1 MRALLLFSWL
11 ASFFIGVAVPTQVPL
26 AVQNASGMR
35 LVVADENSYPTLRIL
50 LPGYPD
56 NDKTLEV
63 IFPEHV
69 TVRRVGETEGQHLF
83 LFQPGQHGTAQLGGS
98 LAGLCNM
105 KWISR
110 AVST

>member
-1 MRALLLFSWL
+1 MSRIVLCGFV

-69 TVRRVGETEGQHLF
+69 TVRRVGETEAQHLF
-83 LFQPGQHGTAQLGGS
+83 LFQPGQHGDRPAWRRSGRS
-98 LAGLCNM
+98 SA
-105 KWISR
+105 I
-110 AVST
+110 